1 MTRGVKP
8 ALSDPRLAVPAAIAV
23 AVVGFV
29 VLSVVAG
36 SSSSPDRRGSA
47 GATARKPS
55 IALRPTKL
63 GRVVVD
69 AGGRTLYMFLSDTGG
84 KSTCYDACA
93 RVWPPALIEGKP
105 TPGPGIIAR
114 KLRTVARRGTRL
126 RQLVYNNHPLYRVDA
141 DRKPG
146 DTEGQGVFNT
156 WFAVG
161 SEGKQVGKASKD
173 GGGY

>member
-1 MTRGVKP
+1 MTRGAKP
-8 ALSDPRLAVPAAIAV
+8 ALSGPGLAVPAAIAV

-29 VLSVVAG
+29 ALSVMAG
-36 SSSSPDRRGSA
+36 SSSSPDRRA
-47 GATARKPS
+47 GTTARKPS
-55 IALRPTKL
+55 IGVRPTKL
-63 GRVVVD
+63 GRIVVD
-69 AGGRTLYMFLSDTGG
+69 AGGRSLYLFLSDTKG
-84 KSTCYDACA
+84 KSVCYDPCA
-93 RVWPPALIEGKP
+93 RVWPPALIEGEP

-114 KLRTVARRGTRL
+114 KLSTVARRGTRL

-161 SEGKQVGKASKD
+161 SDGKQVGKASKD
-173 GGGY
+173 AGGY

>member
-1 MTRGVKP
+1 MTRGSKP
-8 ALSDPRLAVPAAIAV
+8 ALSGSRLAVPAAIAV

-36 SSSSPDRRGSA
+36 SSSSPDRGA
-47 GATARKPS
+47 NATARKPS
-55 IALRPTKL
+55 IALRQTKL
-63 GRVVVD
+63 GKVVVD
-69 AGGRTLYMFLSDTGG
+69 AGGRTLYLFLSDTKGR
-84 KSTCYDACA
+84 STCYDGCA

-105 TPGPGIIAR
+105 TPGPGIIAG
-114 KLRTVARRGTRL
+114 KLRAVARRGTRL

-141 DRKPG
+141 DQKPG

>member
-1 MTRGVKP
+1 MTRGSKP
-8 ALSDPRLAVPAAIAV
+8 ALSGPRLALPAIIAV

-29 VLSVVAG
+29 ILSVVAG
-36 SSSSPDRRGSA
+36 SSSSPDRRG
-47 GATARKPS
+47 GAAVREPS

-63 GRVVVD
+63 GRIVVD
-69 AGGRTLYMFLSDTGG
+69 AGGRTLYMFLSDTKG
-84 KSTCYDACA
+84 KSVCYSGCA

-105 TPGPGIIAR
+105 VPGPGIVAR
-114 KLRTVARRGTRL
+114 KLTTAARRGTRL

-146 DTEGQGVFNT
+146 DTEGQGVFNS

-161 SEGKQVGKASKD
+161 SDGKQVGKASKD
-173 GGGY
+173 AGGY